1 LASRSTFSTGVMVDL
16 KKSMF
21 MSSKR
26 ARVICD
32 VKSMPSSEAAAR
44 ATSWPWRWEPGELAI
59 DGSLQHVLEP
69 LASFLEQNGIEVKH
83 DKLAMHVEEDMLVVS
98 EPVSPVRGAATQIH
112 RSQVHVPTLNV
123 FCNGIEFAN
132 AAFSKWD
139 RHLKTALKRFLNAN
153 LASSWGYGCTP
164 LRTGFGFGTE
174 WNGEAVTALQIFLK
188 NNGADDLEITNQMG
202 LSGHALFGVCDK
214 DPTIMALQA
223 FLNRQ
228 LVLGALP

>member
-1 LASRSTFSTGVMVDL
+1 M
-16 KKSMF
+16 
-21 MSSKR
+21 
-26 ARVICD
+26 
-32 VKSMPSSEAAAR
+32 
-44 ATSWPWRWEPGELAI
+44 TSWPWRWEPGELAI

-98 EPVSPVRGAATQIH
+98 EPVSPVRGAVTQIH